1 MVLPSIHVSAVVFR
15 DEQDKVLTV
24 RKHGTSKF
32 MFPGG
37 KPEPGES
44 AVETAIREVQEEI
57 GVGVNASQLTQI
69 GEFEAP
75 AANEAQHTVIATVF
89 SYNGDPVSPQMA
101 AEIAELSWVAPNK
114 PDVELAPLL
123 ADYVFPVLDF
133 KVS

>member
-101 AEIAELSWVAPNK
+101 AEIAELSWVSPDH
-114 PDVELAPLL
+114 PDVVLAPLL
-123 ADYVFPVLDF
+123 ADFVFPAINS

>member
-24 RKHGTSKF
+24 RKRGTSKF

-37 KPEPGES
+37 KPESGES
-44 AVETAIREVQEEI
+44 AVETAIREVKEEI
-57 GVGVNASQLTQI
+57 GVGVEPECLTRI
-69 GEFEAP
+69 GVFEAP

-89 SYNGDPVSPQMA
+89 SYDGDPVSPQMA
-101 AEIAELSWVAPNK
+101 AEIAELSWVAPNQ
-114 PDVELAPLL
+114 PDIELAPLL

>member
-89 SYNGDPVSPQMA
+89 SYNG
-101 AEIAELSWVAPNK
+101 ERSWVAPNQ
-114 PDVELAPLL
+114 PDVDLAPLL

>member
-1 MVLPSIHVSAVVFR
+1 MVEPLIHVSAVVFR
-15 DEQDKVLTV
+15 DVNDKVLTV
-24 RKHGTSKF
+24 RKRGTEKF

-101 AEIAELSWVAPNK
+101 AEIAELSWVSPDQ
-114 PDVELAPLL
+114 PDVVLAPLL
-123 ADYVFPVLDF
+123 ADFVFPAINS